1 MQWHR
6 VPREVRESP
15 SLGVFQRCED
25 VAVRDVVSGH
35 GEDGLVLDLGISVVF
50 SNLNDSMSAKT
61 VHIQAGQRQNNPTLF
76 STLPYPQ

>member
-15 SLGVFQRCED
+15 SLEVFQRCE